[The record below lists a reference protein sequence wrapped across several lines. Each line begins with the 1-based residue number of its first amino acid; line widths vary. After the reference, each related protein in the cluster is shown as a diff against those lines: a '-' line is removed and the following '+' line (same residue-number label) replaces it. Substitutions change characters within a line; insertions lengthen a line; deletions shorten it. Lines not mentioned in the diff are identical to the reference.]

1 MKETKTIDDL
11 NKFMSKKE
19 QAFAKEILTE
29 IVKYRGHID
38 ANEAKTS
45 VTTTIII
52 NFSNLLY
59 PIIHTEKELYVVLPL
74 IFNEIEEDLK
84 RKYAERSENNGENKD
99 QKDEGKGTDD

>member
-45 VTTTIII
+45 VITTLII
-52 NFSNLLY
+52 NFSNLLH
-59 PIIHTEKELYVVLPL
+59 PIIHTEKELKMVLPL
-74 IFNEIEEDLK
+74 IFNEIEKDLK
-84 RKYAERSENNGENKD
+84 HRYSKRSENNDKNKPP
-99 QKDEGKGTDD
+99 ETDTK

>member
-19 QAFAKEILTE
+19 QAFTKEILTE
-29 IVKYRGHID
+29 IVKYRGHIN
-38 ANEAKTS
+38 ANEAKGS
-45 VTTTIII
+45 VITTIII

-59 PIIHTEKELYVVLPL
+59 PIIHTEKELKMVLPI

-84 RKYAERSENNGENKD
+84 RKYAERSENNGENKSS
-99 QKDEGKGTDD
+99 ETDTK